1 LACANRNRP
10 LTFCLCALLLL
21 LSVRLPPLNS
31 RPNLIGQAHHG
42 SGKTATFSLGV
53 LSRIN
58 LAQKSTQA
66 IVLCPTR
73 ELAIQVCEVLRSL
86 AQYTTVEIAA
96 AVPTE
101 RGAAKTK
108 LTAQVVVGTPGT
120 IDAKIAHRELD
131 IRSVHMFVADE
142 ADQMIAQDGMREKTV
157 QIKKKLPRNTQILLF
172 SATFD
177 EDTRKFAKVVAPQ
190 AVEIMVKTEELSLDG
205 IKQYFMDAR
214 DEADKYKALTDIF
227 SLLSIGQSIIF
238 VHVRFHMRNTIA
250 MASALCCARA
260 RFSALVLFLTPF
272 TCSLSRP
279 WPRCLLYFLFL
290 FLFLSDRRYRQA
302 ACESDAR
309 GRLHGVPAARKGHVA
324 DGARPVRPRDSRS
337 GLRGRARSWP
347 VASAPVAH
355 WSHSALFLF
364 LFFLCLCLIQRDV

>member
-1 LACANRNRP
+1 M
-10 LTFCLCALLLL
+10 
-21 LSVRLPPLNS
+21 
-31 RPNLIGQAHHG
+31 
-42 SGKTATFSLGV
+42 

-238 VHVRFHMRNTIA
+238 VHVRFTLTCTVA
-250 MASALCCARA
+250 MESALLPTGSPPVRPSPRSLTIVRSILTAIDVVSFFFFLLSQTVATAKQLANQMRA
-260 RFSALVLFLTPF
+260 DGYTVSLLHGKDMLPTERDRLEHRTAGAGCVEGRDRGPLLHPPLLTCRNP
-272 TCSLSRP
+272 LA
-279 WPRCLLYFLFL
+279 FLFL
-290 FLFLSDRRYRQA
+290 CL
-302 ACESDAR
+302 
-309 GRLHGVPAARKGHVA
+309 
-324 DGARPVRPRDSRS
+324 PV
-337 GLRGRARSWP
+337 
-347 VASAPVAH
+347 VV
-355 WSHSALFLF
+355 
-364 LFFLCLCLIQRDV
+364 QRDV